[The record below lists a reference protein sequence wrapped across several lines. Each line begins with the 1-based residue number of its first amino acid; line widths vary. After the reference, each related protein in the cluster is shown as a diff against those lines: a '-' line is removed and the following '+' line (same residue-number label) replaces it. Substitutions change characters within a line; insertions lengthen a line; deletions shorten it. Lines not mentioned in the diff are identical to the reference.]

1 MDFLEPVL
9 DNYEQEG
16 EVLYNEAILSLG
28 ITDNRGIKGKIKF
41 TVNKTPLQIEP
52 GLICQDLM
60 KNGINR

>member
-1 MDFLEPVL
+1 MSGFFKPVL

-41 TVNKTPLQIEP
+41 TVIRLHYKLNP
-52 GLICQDLM
+52 D
-60 KNGINR
+60 